1 MRNGG
6 GGAGWLRRLAM
17 LCIMLG
23 GASEAWALPM
33 CNTQPLAVQDV
44 GLQRELCPED
54 PDPVPV
60 TPVRASQY
68 VGQSVPTTM
77 VAGQSYSVSVTLK
90 NTGTATWKASDA
102 YRLGSQNARDNT
114 TWGLQRV
121 DPPGDI
127 ANGQN
132 AAFSFSARAPASAG
146 TYNFQWRMVQDGVT
160 WFGATTPN
168 QKITVVQSL
177 IKGNIDGI
185 GGGSLNGWACST
197 YLDRSIDVHLYVG
210 GVAGTGTGVVA
221 YTANRASEAAVAT
234 ACSANGSAYR
244 FSIPLA
250 SLVGQHAGK
259 KIYVHGISPVG
270 GSNLTIAGSGNF
282 TVPANQLPT
291 VQLTSPAN
299 AASVP
304 TLSVLKLSASASD
317 PDDGVASVAFLVNG
331 QSVKTLTAAPYEY
344 SISSLGEGSHQL
356 RAVVKDTRGASA
368 SSSTVTVNVRA
379 PASGDTGVTVVSSST
394 TEYDELGRVIAERGN
409 NGQAYRYEYDQ
420 EGRRT
425 ASIDA
430 LNRRTAMAYD
440 ARGRLLKVTDPAGK
454 VIQFAYDKGDRIIK
468 VTDPRGKATGYNYD
482 GFGQL
487 WKQVSPDTGTTTFAY
502 NAVGKRTSMIRADK
516 TVTGYAY
523 DGLGRLTAVKAGGQV
538 RDYGYDWCGNGKGRL
553 CNIGDPS
560 GGATHFAYTPHG
572 DLATRR
578 DWIVVAGE
586 SIDHSTFYYYDNIRR
601 LNSIAYPDG
610 TAVGYGYSGGLL
622 RTMTVN
628 IGGTV
633 SNVVTGTQYR
643 AFGPATGWKY
653 GNGLTR
659 NLYYDQNYN
668 AGDQR
673 LTGITTMNGGATL
686 QSLLLAYDSSD
697 RITKITNYISAGLTQ
712 EYGYDALD
720 RLTAVSASNANQSI
734 AYDANGNRT
743 SHGWGGATDLYG
755 VAAGS
760 NRLTAITGPRA
771 RNFVHDANGSIT
783 SDGTASYGYDGFG
796 RLATASKAGTSASY
810 VYNAQDQRSSKTVDG
825 TNTRFIYAGQNTLL
839 AENKAGTWTNYLW
852 FGGELVGMVRN
863 GQRYFV
869 HTDHLGRPE
878 IATNTGKSVV
888 WRASNYA
895 FDRKVTADS
904 IGGLN
909 LGFPG
914 QYHDAET
921 GLWQNGFRDYD
932 AGSGRYLQS
941 DPIGLQ
947 GGLNTYAYVRG
958 NPISL
963 IDPFGLSTCLD
974 FAADLAAMAMAADSG
989 SLLGRQMYN
998 DARAGQV
1005 RLSNVDGFRSEL
1017 VAGGQGQAVAR
1028 HVHAAAG
1035 GYLVNHGPGVGRA
1048 GSLADFAQGVM
1059 QGGWAERMAE
1069 IRGNSAGSAVGR
1081 VMKEAIDRGKGASG
1095 CEKGKIGS
1103 QASADIAAILCGS

>member
-1 MRNGG
+1 MDMRNGR

-23 GASEAWALPM
+23 VASEAWALPM
-33 CNTQPLAVQDV
+33 CDTQPLAVQEAGV
-44 GLQRELCPED
+44 QRELCPED

-77 VAGQSYSVSVTLK
+77 VIGQSYPVSVTLK

-102 YRLGSQNARDNT
+102 YRLGSQNPGDNM
-114 TWGLQRV
+114 TWGQHRV
-121 DPPGDI
+121 DPPGEV
-127 ANGQN
+127 ASGQT
-132 AAFSFSARAPASAG
+132 ATFSFTAQATKPG
-146 TYNFQWRMVQDGVT
+146 TQNFQWRMVQDGVA
-160 WFGATTPN
+160 WFGAITPN
-168 QKITVVQSL
+168 VKVTVLLSL
-177 IKGNIDGI
+177 VTGRVDGI
-185 GGGSLNGWACST
+185 SSGHLSGWACST
-197 YLDRSIDVHLYVG
+197 NLERSIDVHVYVG
-210 GVAGTGTGVVA
+210 GAAGAGGTFVGSFRADRSNEAGVTEACKAGGGHRFWIDLAPFVA
-221 YTANRASEAAVAT
+221 
-234 ACSANGSAYR
+234 
-244 FSIPLA
+244 
-250 SLVGQHAGK
+250 QHAGK

-270 GSNLTIAGSGNF
+270 SSNPAIAQSGVY
-282 TVPANQLPT
+282 TVPANKYPS
-291 VQLTSPAN
+291 VQLTGPAN
-299 AASVP
+299 GTSVP

-344 SISSLGEGSHQL
+344 SISSLGEGSHQF

-368 SSSTVTVNVRA
+368 SSSTITVNVRA

-440 ARGRLLKVTDPAGK
+440 ARGRLLEVTDPAGK
-454 VIQFAYDKGDRIIK
+454 VTQFAYDKGDRIIK

-502 NAVGKRTSMIRADK
+502 DAVGQRTSMTRADK
-516 TVTGYAY
+516 TVTNYAY

-578 DWIVVAGE
+578 DWIVVASE

-601 LNSIAYPDG
+601 LNAIAYPDG

-633 SNVVTGTQYR
+633 SNVVAGTQYR

-673 LTGITTMNGGATL
+673 LTGITTMNGGTTL

-720 RLTAVSASNANQSI
+720 RLTAVTASNANQSF

-743 SHGWGGATDLYG
+743 SHAWGGATDLYG

-760 NRLTAITGPRA
+760 NRLTAITGTSA

-783 SDGTASYGYDGFG
+783 TDGTASYGYDGFG

-810 VYNAQDQRSSKTVDG
+810 VYNAQDQRSSKTVAG
-825 TNTRFIYAGQNTLL
+825 TNTRFVYAGQNTML
-839 AENKAGTWTNYLW
+839 AENKAGVWTNYLW

-878 IATNTGKSVV
+878 IATNTGKTVV

-895 FDRKVTADS
+895 FDRRVTADS

-941 DPIGLQ
+941 DPIGLE
-947 GGLNTYAYVRG
+947 GGLNTYAYVGG
-958 NPISL
+958 NPIMAVDTLGLETCLLTTVGPAGVRDHAAVYTSGGDGSGGPAL
-963 IDPFGLSTCLD
+963 YDPAGSYGAVNGGGSSGLVTGEAADIKKFIEHHKGQKVESTCKNTSRKEEENIINQ
-974 FAADLAAMAMAADSG
+974 AADLPSAASFQCAVMSSSALSG
-989 SLLGRQMYN
+989 NPSFPKVQAGTFWPGDLLRQ
-998 DARAGQV
+998 
-1005 RLSNVDGFRSEL
+1005 FKK
-1017 VAGGQGQAVAR
+1017 
-1028 HVHAAAG
+1028 
-1035 GYLVNHGPGVGRA
+1035 GP
-1048 GSLADFAQGVM
+1048 
-1059 QGGWAERMAE
+1059 
-1069 IRGNSAGSAVGR
+1069 
-1081 VMKEAIDRGKGASG
+1081 
-1095 CEKGKIGS
+1095 
-1103 QASADIAAILCGS
+1103 